1 MKGLILK
8 HWRVNDVADTL
19 MHLKD
24 SNHIAVLHKGRYF
37 KVYIRHKR
45 RLLEPVEIEA

>member
-1 MKGLILK
+1 MFSDK
-8 HWRVNDVADTL
+8 L
-19 MHLKD
+19 MHCQD
-24 SNHIAVLHKGRYF
+24 SNHIAVLHKGRFF

>member
-1 MKGLILK
+1 MFKFRYID
-8 HWRVNDVADTL
+8 DVPDSL

-24 SNHIAVLHKGRYF
+24 ANHIAVMHKGRYF